1 MRGLIHFA
9 AWRRLLRP
17 NCKKASEAMNAYSS
31 AIPESTA
38 AEQRAH
44 EPSMEEILAS
54 IRKII
59 SEDQS
64 SPLGPLP
71 EFHPPRDEAHTP
83 RAEINAPRAE
93 MNAPRAEMNAPRAEM
108 NAPRLREPEQER
120 MRPPVVS
127 RPPVDFST
135 AFSAPPPPPSRPLRP
150 EPPRINVEPPA
161 PAKPSADVREFSAR
175 APAPMPRLVTAQDDE
190 PPLLSDQTDVA
201 VNTSFQVL
209 NVARSMPSTQ
219 AIESVA
225 RDLLRPMLK
234 EWLDDNLPSLVER
247 LVRAEI
253 ERVTRSR

>member
-1 MRGLIHFA
+1 MRGLIPFRSVEPPVA
-9 AWRRLLRP
+9 A
-17 NCKKASEAMNAYSS
+17 NCKKASEAMTAYPS

-71 EFHPPRDEAHTP
+71 EFYPPRDEAH
-83 RAEINAPRAE
+83 APRAE
-93 MNAPRAEMNAPRAEM
+93 MNAPRDEVHAPRAEI
-108 NAPRLREPEQER
+108 NSPRIREPELER
-120 MRPPVVS
+120 IRPPVIA

-135 AFSAPPPPPSRPLRP
+135 AFSAPPPPPSRPVRP
-150 EPPRINVEPPA
+150 EPSRISVEAPA

-175 APAPMPRLVTAQDDE
+175 APAPTPRLVTTQDDE
-190 PPLLSDQTDVA
+190 GPLLSDQTDMA

-209 NVARSMPSTQ
+209 SVARSMPSTQ

-234 EWLDDNLPSLVER
+234 EWLDDHLPSLVER